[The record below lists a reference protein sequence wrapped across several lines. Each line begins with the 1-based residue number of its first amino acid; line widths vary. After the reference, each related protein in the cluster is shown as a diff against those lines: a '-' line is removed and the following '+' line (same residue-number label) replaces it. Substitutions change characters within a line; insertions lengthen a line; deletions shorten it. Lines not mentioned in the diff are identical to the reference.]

1 MLNLYRTMAVG
12 TTRVYVR
19 TGEQL
24 NWPVYIEGLREG
36 RSFVTNGPF
45 LDFEVGGAG
54 PGRVVSSGTA
64 TWTLDLAT
72 ATSVDTVDI
81 IVNGRVVASHPG
93 MSSPGRRS
101 YSGEIELPRGG
112 WVAARGRGGATRWP
126 SMDEAPFA
134 HTAPVWIGARGGTD
148 PAARRE
154 AAAELRDILTA
165 SIARLR
171 IGYSGTDI
179 PRLEARFAEAM
190 ARLEALAEGEPDGE
204 PQLDARPAGEPR

>member
-1 MLNLYRTMAVG
+1 M
-12 TTRVYVR
+12 
-19 TGEQL
+19 
-24 NWPVYIEGLREG
+24 
-36 RSFVTNGPF
+36 
-45 LDFEVGGAG
+45 
-54 PGRVVSSGTA
+54 
-64 TWTLDLAT
+64 
-72 ATSVDTVDI
+72 
-81 IVNGRVVASHPG
+81 ASHPG
-93 MSSPGRRS
+93 MSSPGRRG
-101 YSGEIELPRGG
+101 YSGEIELPTGG
-112 WVAARGRGGATRWP
+112 WVAARARGGATRWP
-126 SMDEAPFA
+126 SMDEASFA

-204 PQLDARPAGEPR
+204 PQLDAGPAGELR